1 MDSMLNS
8 REWPGL
14 MHELMN
20 EPEAEAVHATVI
32 DWIVERLEQLE
43 GGMVR
48 FAGATGKMAWQQLV
62 AGSGVW

>member
-1 MDSMLNS
+1 
-8 REWPGL
+8 